1 MVMMAKPYH
10 RPYTQTLPYVLL
22 FHIINLSQTI
32 HSNSSYEYLS
42 LACGVA
48 PPCELPIIIMCIPGS
63 SNALSLH
70 LVVNCCHKM
79 GQLQQSVN
87 FVELQ

>member
-1 MVMMAKPYH
+1 MSVA
-10 RPYTQTLPYVLL
+10 QTMPIDIYLEVY
-22 FHIINLSQTI
+22 IQT
-32 HSNSSYEYLS
+32 
-42 LACGVA
+42 CGT
-48 PPCELPIIIMCIPGS
+48 IIIMCIPGF

-79 GQLQQSVN
+79 AQLQQSVN

>member
-1 MVMMAKPYH
+1 MLHGEGATLSPEFSVLVA
-10 RPYTQTLPYVLL
+10 QTMPIDTYPED
-22 FHIINLSQTI
+22 IQT
-32 HSNSSYEYLS
+32 
-42 LACGVA
+42 CGVA
-48 PPCELPIIIMCIPGS
+48 PPCELPIIIMCIPGF

-79 GQLQQSVN
+79 AQLQQSVN